1 MSCRFKGNFFVV
13 NHTQMYKV
21 FFNQKPIFLTT
32 ELVPQTDRTP
42 VLFIKFSSPENI
54 IKALKSKKT
63 DCLYLYHQKED
74 KLWMHFLRHFPIV
87 EAAGGL
93 VRHQDGRF
101 LFIYRND
108 KWDLP
113 KGRIEKNEPI
123 RIAAV
128 REVEEETG
136 VDGLEIVKPLIE
148 TFHVFNRNG
157 KYKLKK
163 TFWFEMK
170 TASTVTLTPQLNEG
184 IEQAVWVLEKEIP
197 QKFENAYENIKQVYQ
212 SL

>member
-1 MSCRFKGNFFVV
+1 
-13 NHTQMYKV
+13 MYKV

-32 ELVPQTDRTP
+32 ELVLQTDRTP
-42 VLFIKFSSPENI
+42 VMFIKFSSPENI
-54 IKALKSKKT
+54 VKALKSKKT

-74 KLWMHFLRHFPIV
+74 KLWMHFLRHFPII

>member
-1 MSCRFKGNFFVV
+1 
-13 NHTQMYKV
+13 MYKV

-42 VLFIKFSSPENI
+42 VMFIKFSSPENI
-54 IKALKSKKT
+54 VKALKSKKT
-63 DCLYLYHQKED
+63 ECLYLYHQKED

-93 VRHQDGRF
+93 VRHEDGRF

-170 TASTVTLTPQLNEG
+170 TASTVTLIPQLNEG
-184 IEQAVWVLEKEIP
+184 IEQAVWVFEKEIP
-197 QKFENAYENIKQVYQ
+197 QKFENAYENIKQVYG

>member
-1 MSCRFKGNFFVV
+1 
-13 NHTQMYKV
+13 MYKV

-101 LFIYRND
+101 LFIFRND

-170 TASTVTLTPQLNEG
+170 TASTVTLIPQLNEG
-184 IEQAVWVLEKEIP
+184 IEQAVWVFEKEIP
-197 QKFENAYENIKQVYQ
+197 HKFENAYENIKQVYG
-212 SL
+212 SV

>member
-1 MSCRFKGNFFVV
+1 
-13 NHTQMYKV
+13 MYKV

-42 VLFIKFSSPENI
+42 VMFIKFSTPENI
-54 IKALKSKKT
+54 VKALKSKKT
-63 DCLYLYHQKED
+63 ECLFLYHQKED

-93 VRHQDGRF
+93 VRHEDGRF

-170 TASTVTLTPQLNEG
+170 TASTVTLIPQLNEG
-184 IEQAVWVLEKEIP
+184 IEQAVWVFEKEIP
-197 QKFENAYENIKQVYQ
+197 HKFENAYENIKQVYG
-212 SL
+212 SV

>member
-1 MSCRFKGNFFVV
+1 
-13 NHTQMYKV
+13 MYKV

-42 VLFIKFSSPENI
+42 VMFMKFSSPENI
-54 IKALKSKKT
+54 VKALKSKKT
-63 DCLYLYHQKED
+63 ECLYLYHQKED

-170 TASTVTLTPQLNEG
+170 TASTITLTPQLNEG
-184 IEQAVWVLEKEIP
+184 IEQAVWVFEKEI
-197 QKFENAYENIKQVYQ
+197 QHKFENAYENIKQVYE

>member
-1 MSCRFKGNFFVV
+1 
-13 NHTQMYKV
+13 MYKV

>member
-1 MSCRFKGNFFVV
+1 
-13 NHTQMYKV
+13 MYKV

-74 KLWMHFLRHFPIV
+74 KLWMHFLRHFPII

-170 TASTVTLTPQLNEG
+170 TTSTVTLTPQLNEG
-184 IEQAVWVLEKEIP
+184 IEQAIWIFEKEIP
-197 QKFENAYENIKQVYQ
+197 HKFENAYENIKQVYE

>member
-1 MSCRFKGNFFVV
+1 
-13 NHTQMYKV
+13 MYKV

-101 LFIYRND
+101 LFIFRND

-170 TASTVTLTPQLNEG
+170 TTSTVTLTPQLNEG
-184 IEQAVWVLEKEIP
+184 IEQAIWVFEKEIP
-197 QKFENAYENIKQVYQ
+197 HKFENAYENIKQVYE

>member
-1 MSCRFKGNFFVV
+1 
-13 NHTQMYKV
+13 MYKV

-101 LFIYRND
+101 LFIFRND

-197 QKFENAYENIKQVYQ
+197 QNFENAYENIKQVYQ

>member
-1 MSCRFKGNFFVV
+1 
-13 NHTQMYKV
+13 MYKV

-32 ELVPQTDRTP
+32 ELVSQTDRTP
-42 VLFIKFSSPENI
+42 VMFIKFSSPENI

-63 DCLYLYHQKED
+63 ECLYLYHQKED

-101 LFIYRND
+101 LFIYRNE

>member
-1 MSCRFKGNFFVV
+1 
-13 NHTQMYKV
+13 MYKV
-21 FFNQKPIFLTT
+21 FFNQKPILLTT
-32 ELVPQTDRTP
+32 ELVPQTHRTP

-54 IKALKSKKT
+54 VKALKSKKT

-170 TASTVTLTPQLNEG
+170 TASTVNLIPQLNEG
-184 IEQAVWVLEKEIP
+184 IEQAVWIFEKEIP
-197 QKFENAYENIKQVYQ
+197 HKFENAYENIKQVFGT
-212 SL
+212 L

>member
-1 MSCRFKGNFFVV
+1 
-13 NHTQMYKV
+13 MYKV

-32 ELVPQTDRTP
+32 ELVLQTDRTP

-101 LFIYRND
+101 LFIFRND

>member
-1 MSCRFKGNFFVV
+1 
-13 NHTQMYKV
+13 MYKV
-21 FFNQKPIFLTT
+21 FFNQKLIFLTT
-32 ELVPQTDRTP
+32 ELVPQQVSAP
-42 VLFIKFSSPENI
+42 VFFIKFSSPENI
-54 IKALKSKKT
+54 VKALKSKKIN
-63 DCLYLYHQKED
+63 CLYLYHESED
-74 KLWMHFLRHFPIV
+74 KLWMHFLKLFPLV

-93 VRHQDGRF
+93 VRHEDQRF

-123 RIAAV
+123 RVAAI
-128 REVEEETG
+128 REVEEETA
-136 VDGLEIVKPLIE
+136 VDGLEVIKPLTE
-148 TFHVFNRNG
+148 TFHIFNRNG

-170 TASTVTLTPQLNEG
+170 TASQTTLVPQLNEG
-184 IEQAVWVLEKEIP
+184 IEQAVWVSKEEIP
-197 QKFENAYENIKQVYQ
+197 VKFENAYENIKLVFN

>member
-1 MSCRFKGNFFVV
+1 
-13 NHTQMYKV
+13 MYKV

-32 ELVPQTDRTP
+32 ELAPQTDRTP
-42 VLFIKFSSPENI
+42 VLFIKFSSQENI
-54 IKALKSKKT
+54 VKALKSKKT
-63 DCLYLYHQKED
+63 ECLYLYHQKED

-170 TASTVTLTPQLNEG
+170 TASTVNLIPQLNEG
-184 IEQAVWVLEKEIP
+184 IEQAVWIFEKEIP
-197 QKFENAYENIKQVYQ
+197 HKFENAYENIKQVFGT
-212 SL
+212 L

>member
-1 MSCRFKGNFFVV
+1 
-13 NHTQMYKV
+13 MYKV

-42 VLFIKFSSPENI
+42 VMFMKFSSPENI
-54 IKALKSKKT
+54 VKALKSKKT
-63 DCLYLYHQKED
+63 ECLYLYHQKED

-170 TASTVTLTPQLNEG
+170 TSSTITLTPQLNEG
-184 IEQAVWVLEKEIP
+184 IEQAVWVFEKEI
-197 QKFENAYENIKQVYQ
+197 QHKFENAYENIKQVYE

>member
-1 MSCRFKGNFFVV
+1 
-13 NHTQMYKV
+13 MYKV

-74 KLWMHFLRHFPIV
+74 KLWMHFLRHFSIV

-101 LFIYRND
+101 LFIFRND

>member
-1 MSCRFKGNFFVV
+1 
-13 NHTQMYKV
+13 MYKV

-32 ELVPQTDRTP
+32 ELVLQTDRTP

-54 IKALKSKKT
+54 VKALKSKKT

-74 KLWMHFLRHFPIV
+74 KLWMHFLRHFSIV

-136 VDGLEIVKPLIE
+136 VDGLEIMKPLIE

>member
-1 MSCRFKGNFFVV
+1 
-13 NHTQMYKV
+13 MYKV

-32 ELVPQTDRTP
+32 ELVLQTDRTP
-42 VLFIKFSSPENI
+42 VMFIKFSSPENI
-54 IKALKSKKT
+54 VKALKSKKT

-101 LFIYRND
+101 LFIFRND

-170 TASTVTLTPQLNEG
+170 TASTVTLIPQLNEG

>member
-1 MSCRFKGNFFVV
+1 
-13 NHTQMYKV
+13 MYKV

-32 ELVPQTDRTP
+32 ELVFQTVRTP
-42 VLFIKFSSPENI
+42 VMFIKFSSPENI
-54 IKALKSKKT
+54 VKALKSKKT
-63 DCLYLYHQKED
+63 ECLYLYHQKED

-101 LFIYRND
+101 LFIYRNE

-170 TASTVTLTPQLNEG
+170 TASTSTLTPQLDEG
-184 IEQAVWVLEKEIP
+184 IEQAVWVFEKEIP
-197 QKFENAYENIKQVYQ
+197 HKFENAYENIKQVYG

>member
-1 MSCRFKGNFFVV
+1 
-13 NHTQMYKV
+13 MYKV

-32 ELVPQTDRTP
+32 ELVLQTDRTP

-54 IKALKSKKT
+54 VKALKSKKT

-170 TASTVTLTPQLNEG
+170 TTSTVTLTPQLNEG
-184 IEQAVWVLEKEIP
+184 IEQAIWVFEKEIP
-197 QKFENAYENIKQVYQ
+197 HKFENAYENIKQVYE
-212 SL
+212 SF

>member
-1 MSCRFKGNFFVV
+1 
-13 NHTQMYKV
+13 MYKV

-42 VLFIKFSSPENI
+42 VMFMKFSSPENI
-54 IKALKSKKT
+54 VKALKSKKT
-63 DCLYLYHQKED
+63 ECLYLYHQKED

-170 TASTVTLTPQLNEG
+170 TASTSTLTPQLDEG
-184 IEQAVWVLEKEIP
+184 IEQAVWVFEKEIP
-197 QKFENAYENIKQVYQ
+197 HKFENAYENIKQVYG

>member
-1 MSCRFKGNFFVV
+1 
-13 NHTQMYKV
+13 MYKV

-74 KLWMHFLRHFPIV
+74 KLWMHFLRHFPII

-197 QKFENAYENIKQVYQ
+197 QKFENAYENIKQVYG
-212 SL
+212 SV

>member
-1 MSCRFKGNFFVV
+1 
-13 NHTQMYKV
+13 MYKV

-101 LFIYRND
+101 LFIFRND

-184 IEQAVWVLEKEIP
+184 IEQAIWVFEKEIP
-197 QKFENAYENIKQVYQ
+197 HKFENAYENIKQVYE

>member
-1 MSCRFKGNFFVV
+1 
-13 NHTQMYKV
+13 MYKV

-101 LFIYRND
+101 LFIFRND

-184 IEQAVWVLEKEIP
+184 IKQAVWVLEKEIP

>member
-1 MSCRFKGNFFVV
+1 
-13 NHTQMYKV
+13 MYKV

-32 ELVPQTDRTP
+32 ELVSQTDRTP
-42 VLFIKFSSPENI
+42 VMFIKFSSPENI

-63 DCLYLYHQKED
+63 ECLYLYHQKED

-101 LFIYRND
+101 LFIYRNE

-170 TASTVTLTPQLNEG
+170 TASTITLTPQFNEG
-184 IEQAVWVLEKEIP
+184 IEQAVWVFEKEIP
-197 QKFENAYENIKQVYQ
+197 LKFENAYENIKQVYG

>member
-1 MSCRFKGNFFVV
+1 
-13 NHTQMYKV
+13 MYKV

-63 DCLYLYHQKED
+63 DCLYLYHQMED

-93 VRHQDGRF
+93 VRHQDARF

-184 IEQAVWVLEKEIP
+184 IEQAIWVFEKEIP
-197 QKFENAYENIKQVYQ
+197 HKFENAYENIKQVYE

>member
-1 MSCRFKGNFFVV
+1 
-13 NHTQMYKV
+13 MYKV

-32 ELVPQTDRTP
+32 ELVSQTDRTP
-42 VLFIKFSSPENI
+42 VMFIKFSSPENI

-63 DCLYLYHQKED
+63 ECLYLYHQKED

-101 LFIYRND
+101 LFIYRNE

-170 TASTVTLTPQLNEG
+170 TASTITLTPQFNEG
-184 IEQAVWVLEKEIP
+184 IEQAVWVFEKEIP
-197 QKFENAYENIKQVYQ
+197 HKFENAYENIKQVYG
-212 SL
+212 SV

>member
-1 MSCRFKGNFFVV
+1 
-13 NHTQMYKV
+13 MYKV

-32 ELVPQTDRTP
+32 ELVHQTDRTP

-101 LFIYRND
+101 LFIYRNE

-136 VDGLEIVKPLIE
+136 VDGLEIVKPIIE

-170 TASTVTLTPQLNEG
+170 TASTSTLTPQLDEG
-184 IEQAVWVLEKEIP
+184 IEQAVWVFEKEIP
-197 QKFENAYENIKQVYQ
+197 LKFENAYENIKQVYG

>member
-1 MSCRFKGNFFVV
+1 
-13 NHTQMYKV
+13 MYKV

-101 LFIYRND
+101 LFIFRND

-163 TFWFEMK
+163 TFWFDMK
-170 TASTVTLTPQLNEG
+170 TTSTVTLTPQLNEG
-184 IEQAVWVLEKEIP
+184 IEQAIWVFEKEIP
-197 QKFENAYENIKQVYQ
+197 HKFENAYENIKQVYE

>member
-1 MSCRFKGNFFVV
+1 
-13 NHTQMYKV
+13 
-21 FFNQKPIFLTT
+21 
-32 ELVPQTDRTP
+32 
-42 VLFIKFSSPENI
+42 
-54 IKALKSKKT
+54 
-63 DCLYLYHQKED
+63 
-74 KLWMHFLRHFPIV
+74 MHFLRHFPIV

-170 TASTVTLTPQLNEG
+170 TTSTVTLTPQLNEG
-184 IEQAVWVLEKEIP
+184 IEQAIWVFEKEIP
-197 QKFENAYENIKQVYQ
+197 NKFENAYENIKQVYE

>member
-1 MSCRFKGNFFVV
+1 
-13 NHTQMYKV
+13 MYKV
-21 FFNQKPIFLTT
+21 FLNQKPIFLTT
-32 ELVPQTDRTP
+32 ELVPQTDRNP
-42 VLFIKFSSPENI
+42 LMFIKFSSPENI
-54 IKALKSKKT
+54 VKALKSKKT
-63 DCLYLYHQKED
+63 ECLYLYHQKED

-101 LFIYRND
+101 LFIYRNE

-148 TFHVFNRNG
+148 TLHVFNRNG

-170 TASTVTLTPQLNEG
+170 TASTITLTPQLNEG
-184 IEQAVWVLEKEIP
+184 IEQAVWVFEKEIP
-197 QKFENAYENIKQVYQ
+197 YKFENAYENIKQVYG

>member
-1 MSCRFKGNFFVV
+1 
-13 NHTQMYKV
+13 MYKV

-42 VLFIKFSSPENI
+42 VMFMKFSSPENI
-54 IKALKSKKT
+54 VKALKSKKT
-63 DCLYLYHQKED
+63 ECLYLYHQKED

-101 LFIYRND
+101 LFIYRNN

-170 TASTVTLTPQLNEG
+170 TASTITLTPQLNEG
-184 IEQAVWVLEKEIP
+184 IEQAVWVFEKEI
-197 QKFENAYENIKQVYQ
+197 QHKFENAYENIKQVYE

>member
-1 MSCRFKGNFFVV
+1 
-13 NHTQMYKV
+13 MYKV

-32 ELVPQTDRTP
+32 ELVFQTVRTP
-42 VLFIKFSSPENI
+42 VMFIKFSSPENI
-54 IKALKSKKT
+54 VKALKSKKT
-63 DCLYLYHQKED
+63 ECLYLYHQKED

-101 LFIYRND
+101 LFIYRNE

-148 TFHVFNRNG
+148 TFHIFNRNG

-170 TASTVTLTPQLNEG
+170 TASTSTLTPQLDEG
-184 IEQAVWVLEKEIP
+184 IEQAVWVFEKEIP
-197 QKFENAYENIKQVYQ
+197 HKFENAYENIKQVYG

>member
-1 MSCRFKGNFFVV
+1 
-13 NHTQMYKV
+13 MYKV

-32 ELVPQTDRTP
+32 ELVLQTDRTP
-42 VLFIKFSSPENI
+42 VMFIKFSSPENI
-54 IKALKSKKT
+54 VKALKSKKT

-74 KLWMHFLRHFPIV
+74 KLWMHFLRHFPII

-170 TASTVTLTPQLNEG
+170 TASTVNLIPQLNEG
-184 IEQAVWVLEKEIP
+184 IEQAVWVFEKEIP
-197 QKFENAYENIKQVYQ
+197 RKFENAYENIKQVYG